1 MAGGGGGG
9 ARWAGLRRG
18 HSVSRGTK
26 GGVRHLNH
34 SLWRLLPRGYLEGAP
49 SPPTGTAPSPRPAPP
64 RPGKVHFLQCVQRG
78 SLPRAPS
85 RVGCQLHR
93 LLQAGRAG
101 WEDPTPSERESE
113 QERVPGREGHRC
125 PALGARRRPV
135 SPHSPSARPL
145 PSTKVSAAR
154 GWGPCRAPPQ
164 VPASPLAEAIH
175 GETGCGWGRPM
186 SPWRRRGGVAGCPD
200 GPVLGRG
207 RGRRAVLTW
216 TWAAGTG
223 GGAGGRACFR
233 PGPVGAAGAE
243 IRRAPPPRGSA
254 VVRRLGGLPARL
266 GGVGGWGSSWPLPNA
281 CLGSVFLLRLRGL
294 CFVFAAGLG
303 LLGGGRL
310 CCPLGFLGC
319 RRGAGRGPCY
329 PRYQDCA

>member
-1 MAGGGGGG
+1 MGRPHPQRARERAGASPGRGRGTG
-9 ARWAGLRRG
+9 AQRWARAAGR
-18 HSVSRGTK
+18 
-26 GGVRHLNH
+26 
-34 SLWRLLPRGYLEGAP
+34 
-49 SPPTGTAPSPRPAPP
+49 SPHTAPLPDPCPPPRSRLPAAGVLAAPRPKCPPPLSPRP
-64 RPGKVHFLQCVQRG
+64 
-78 SLPRAPS
+78 
-85 RVGCQLHR
+85 
-93 LLQAGRAG
+93 
-101 WEDPTPSERESE
+101 
-113 QERVPGREGHRC
+113 
-125 PALGARRRPV
+125 
-135 SPHSPSARPL
+135 
-145 PSTKVSAAR
+145 ST
-154 GWGPCRAPPQ
+154 
-164 VPASPLAEAIH
+164 
-175 GETGCGWGRPM
+175 M

-216 TWAAGTG
+216 TWAAGAG